1 MTTPAED
8 MAERHTRILAELA
21 ELTLDAARGLHGRLV
36 AAETTA
42 EAQALGLTFA
52 RVSRALRQT
61 LLLEAKLD
69 KERRAQARED
79 QAAEAEV
86 RAQRL
91 KVEVAARK
99 VRVRAAMAAAAAEAC
114 ESPEAAEDL
123 MDELELGLDD
133 CVRGFDFET
142 GTVED
147 LVALLREDFGIAP
160 DDAPDDAGEAP
171 DEGGAPDEAPPG
183 PYLGSVPQP
192 PDGQPPKPKLIQ
204 MPDGGWAPASDSS

>member
-1 MTTPAED
+1 MSSPTED
-8 MAERHTRILAELA
+8 MADRHGRMLAELA
-21 ELTLDAARGLHGRLV
+21 ELTLEAARGLQARLA

-42 EAQALGLTFA
+42 EAQGLGLTFA

-69 KERRAQARED
+69 RARRAQVRED
-79 QAAEAEV
+79 QAAEAEAHQ
-86 RAQRL
+86 RRIAAQ
-91 KVEVAARK
+91 VPMRK
-99 VRVRAAMAAAAAEAC
+99 ARVRAALATAAAEAC

-123 MDELELGLDD
+123 MDDLDVELDGY
-133 CVRGFDFET
+133 VRGFDFET

-160 DDAPDDAGEAP
+160 EDAPDDGC
-171 DEGGAPDEAPPG
+171 EGPDEAETPDEAPG

-192 PDGQPPKPKLIQ
+192 PEGQPPKPKLIQ